1 MGPAS
6 YIAMTIL
13 GGGLGLLFAGVKE
26 DDPTTYGSASWLPIT
41 KALRKGYLSRKGML
55 VGDWTGLL
63 PVRYEDTHAISFG
76 PAGSGKGTSAVVPNL
91 LDNGFV
97 FLNDPGGENTA
108 ITIKDWRDKG
118 YKISVIN
125 AFGMLSETPWS
136 LPQDGFNPLD
146 ILDPNDPQFAAHAEL
161 LAEMLTP
168 RSGRESG
175 SSQFFK
181 DTAQGFKQAVIIFI
195 KVRLPKSDQHLGTL
209 YRLCNLPAEDWEKL
223 LAGMQACDAA
233 DGLVAAEASAMERR
247 EAQAPEEFSAIMS
260 TVQQD
265 LRWLADPLVRENLKR
280 SDVDF
285 AALKGTDRN
294 GRPVKGCIISV
305 VLPLEYSETHA
316 AITRL
321 AMGCAI
327 WTMQRAPLPREKVL
341 FIIDEA
347 AALQKIARFPN
358 WLATLRKYR
367 TVLWPIFQNIGQ
379 VKALYGEEWQTFI
392 ANCGLRQFLGAAD
405 LQTAEYLHRL
415 LGEHTTHTVSV
426 NEKGDENRSEARRS
440 LMTVDEILYFDGDAQ
455 IVICGNDKPMLL
467 RKTRYWERPEFK
479 GRFNRNPFVAGKT
492 PRVWGLPFKQAIGS
506 LAYAFAWLFAPHPVA
521 AALYLGVSAACG
533 FVIYFD
539 ITGAL

>member
-6 YIAMTIL
+6 FIAMGIL
-13 GGGLGLLFAGVKE
+13 GGGLCALVTGAKE
-26 DDPTTYGSASWLPIT
+26 EDPTTYGSASWLAIT
-41 KALRKGYLSRKGML
+41 AALRKGYLDRDGIL
-55 VGDWTGLL
+55 VGDWVGLL
-63 PVRYEDTHAISFG
+63 RVLYEDTHAITFG
-76 PAGSGKGTSAVVPNL
+76 PAGSGKGTAAIVPNL
-91 LDNGFV
+91 HDNPFI

-108 ITIKDWRDKG
+108 IAIKAWRDAG
-118 YKISVIN
+118 YEVAVIN
-125 AFGMLSETPWS
+125 PFGMFSEEPWN
-136 LPQDGFNPLD
+136 LPQNGFNPLD

-181 DTAQGFKQAVIIFI
+181 DSAQGFKQAVIIFI
-195 KVRLPKSDQHLGTL
+195 KTHLPKADQHLGTL
-209 YRLCNLPAEDWEKL
+209 YRLCNLPAADWEKL
-223 LAGMQACDAA
+223 LSGMQACNAA
-233 DGLVAAEASAMERR
+233 DGLVAAEAAAMERR

-285 AALKGTDRN
+285 NALKGVDRN
-294 GRPVKGCIISV
+294 GKDVKGCIIAV
-305 VLPLEYSETHA
+305 VLPLEFNETHA
-316 AITRL
+316 AIPRL

-327 WTMQRAPLPREKVL
+327 WTMQRAPLAREKVL

-347 AALQKIARFPN
+347 AALQKIRRFPN

-367 TVLWPIFQNIGQ
+367 TVLWPIFQNVGQ

-405 LQTAEYLHRL
+405 LETAEYVHRL

-426 NEKGDENRSEARRS
+426 NHKGEENRSEAKRA
-440 LMTVDEILYFDGDAQ
+440 LMTIDEILHLDADQQ
-455 IVICGNDKPMLL
+455 IVFCGSDKPMLL
-467 RKTRYWERPEFK
+467 SKTRYWERPEFK
-479 GRFNRNPFVAGKT
+479 GRFNPNPYVKGKT
-492 PRVWGLPFKQAIGS
+492 PRVFGTPFKKAVGS
-506 LAYAFAWLFAPHPVA
+506 MAYAFAWLFAPHPVA
-521 AALYLGVSAACG
+521 GALYLGIAIACG
-533 FVIYFD
+533 AIIYFD
-539 ITGAL
+539 IAGFL